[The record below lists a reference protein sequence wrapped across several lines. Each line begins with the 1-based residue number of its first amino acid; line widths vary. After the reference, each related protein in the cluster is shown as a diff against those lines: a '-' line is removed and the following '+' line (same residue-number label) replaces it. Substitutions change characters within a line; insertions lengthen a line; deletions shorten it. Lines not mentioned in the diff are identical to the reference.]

1 MRERDKE
8 YQRRQVQP
16 LLVMAQQTFQLT
28 RPKVFVKGN
37 EEEWASWNNGGWP
50 KEVPAAVLFDPL
62 STVSATYGV
71 AFQTQFRDNKNVW
84 SSRPAI
90 YVIDEGGVIR
100 SMASHRDEDIRED
113 GIFPIVDD
121 LQEQRRLITTLE
133 SKEGARGE
141 AARIALGPIGA
152 RTKTALPALTEALKD
167 EAAPVRAGAA
177 AALCW
182 VAVQAQAAVPALT
195 EALQDRDSRVRR
207 LSGLALARIG
217 PDARPAVPAL
227 IQALVDED
235 MKVRAAATSAL
246 GRIGPDAATGL
257 VEAVQK
263 NKAARIRAAA
273 AAALPTIPGQ
283 ASAAVP
289 TLIGAL
295 KDKDVGVRLTAVWSL
310 ERLGREA
317 RPAVPA
323 LLEAMKE
330 DLLRP
335 AVQKALKSINR

>member
-16 LLVMAQQTFQLT
+16 LIVMAQQTFQLT

-121 LQEQRRLITTLE
+121 LQEQRRLITALAA
-133 SKEGARGE
+133 KDDPRGE
-141 AARIALGPIGA
+141 AARIALAPQGA
-152 RTKTALPALTEALKD
+152 RTKAAIPALLEALND
-167 EAAPVRAGAA
+167 EAAQVRAGAA
-177 AALCW
+177 AALYW
-182 VAVQAQAAVPALT
+182 IALEAGTAVLALT
-195 EALQDRDSRVRR
+195 EALQDRDSRVRW

-217 PDARPAVPAL
+217 PGARSAVPVLIQVLGDEDAR
-227 IQALVDED
+227 
-235 MKVRAAATSAL
+235 VRAAAFSAL
-246 GRIGPDAATGL
+246 GRIGPDAAAGL
-257 VEAVQK
+257 VEALQK
-263 NKAARIRAAA
+263 DKSARIRAGAA
-273 AAALPTIPGQ
+273 AVLPTISDQP
-283 ASAAVP
+283 SVAVP
-289 TLIGAL
+289 ALIGAL
-295 KDKDVGVRLTAVWSL
+295 KDTDAEVRATA
-310 ERLGREA
+310 A
-317 RPAVPA
+317 R
-323 LLEAMKE
+323 
-330 DLLRP
+330 
-335 AVQKALKSINR
+335 ALKKIDPQAAKKAGVK